1 MEKQNEF
8 KTAESLLNSI
18 GDNPSFDIGEF
29 IDRISVTEDWGKLIV
44 AHIYLDHIV
53 TEVLNEHLP
62 HPESYFKNNHRH
74 FGEKLTLCQSLG
86 YFRDEFG
93 NVLRS
98 LNTSRNKFAH
108 KLIFDVSDEEKKN
121 LFRTLTKERPLSEVT
136 KPEGFE
142 DFLFTVVMFAEFER
156 ASHKHRSE
164 ILRESN
170 QLKDKLYEI
179 LRNNLET
186 AKKDRIYSSM
196 DSKEA

>member
-1 MEKQNEF
+1 
-8 KTAESLLNSI
+8 
-18 GDNPSFDIGEF
+18 
-29 IDRISVTEDWGKLIV
+29 
-44 AHIYLDHIV
+44 
-53 TEVLNEHLP
+53 
-62 HPESYFKNNHRH
+62 
-74 FGEKLTLCQSLG
+74 
-86 YFRDEFG
+86 
-93 NVLRS
+93 
-98 LNTSRNKFAH
+98 
-108 KLIFDVSDEEKKN
+108 LIFDVSDEEKKN

-142 DFLFTVVMFAEFER
+142 DFLFTVVMFAELER

-170 QLKDKLYEI
+170 QQKDKLYEI